1 MNKIVPL
8 FVLGFW
14 GLSCGGDEPP
24 PPKPAAARST
34 AKKAK
39 PKKANL
45 KSGETGGGYEKI
57 PDDMRQKFNQ
67 RDFEADS
74 SGDERRDPFRSLFF
88 SANLNDGGA
97 SLRKTDACSERGVR
111 WEANGYSVR
120 DLNLVG
126 VVKTGRSYAQYVDR
140 SEKDSWVVR
149 RGDCL
154 GQEKAVVEEI
164 GIGYVNL
171 TITPEAAPNSPV
183 PATQEITMKLF
194 TDDLNAQ
201 KAVDGAEN

>member
-1 MNKIVPL
+1 MYK
-8 FVLGFW
+8 
-14 GLSCGGDEPP
+14 
-24 PPKPAAARST
+24 
-34 AKKAK
+34 
-39 PKKANL
+39 
-45 KSGETGGGYEKI
+45 
-57 PDDMRQKFNQ
+57 RQ
-67 RDFEADS
+67 ADS

-88 SANLNDGGA
+88 NA
-97 SLRKTDACSERGVR
+97 SLEDDVALRKTDTCSERGVR

-164 GIGYVNL
+164 GVGYVNL

-183 PATQEITMKLF
+183 PATQEITMKLY

-201 KAVDGAEN
+201 QAVEGSDN